1 MFVKL
6 PKSSTGTRMDS
17 RIIRPPIVGVPFFW
31 SCPSSPRSRMVSPIC
46 FFCSQQIIR
55 RPKIM
60 AVRMA
65 TTLPAMARNEM

>member
-1 MFVKL
+1 
-6 PKSSTGTRMDS
+6 
-17 RIIRPPIVGVPFFW
+17 
-31 SCPSSPRSRMVSPIC
+31 MVSPIC
-46 FFCSQQIIR
+46 FFCSQPIVR